1 MAACRHVRIV
11 NFGLHMRTFRGSEE
25 CTAVVIRASV
35 YSDQTLS
42 LSYYMPPTEP
52 QPEAE
57 HAAPVV
63 TRRVQRSLGYV
74 PPLHS
79 KQHFHNTVRSNV

>member
-35 YSDQTLS
+35 IRPSHS
-42 LSYYMPPTEP
+42 AMPPTEP